1 MRNDILPM
9 VDQEQHNTQL
19 SSEVTGGV
27 NHSTQSGSVE
37 CYTRTELSSQ
47 YSFGYLI

>member
-1 MRNDILPM
+1 M
-9 VDQEQHNTQL
+9 VDQEQQNNTQL

>member
-1 MRNDILPM
+1 MPR
-9 VDQEQHNTQL
+9 VDQEQNNTHF
-19 SSEVTGGV
+19 SFEVTDGV

-37 CYTRTELSSQ
+37 GYIRTQLSSQ

>member
-1 MRNDILPM
+1 MPM
-9 VDQEQHNTQL
+9 VDQEQHNTQFGF
-19 SSEVTGGV
+19 EVTDGV

-37 CYTRTELSSQ
+37 GYIRTQLSSQ